1 MNKVS
6 QFQFDRWMLA
16 PALDRVFDSG
26 LKSAI
31 PEGELTISR
40 WAEQYRHVSQDRVAD
55 PALAGRWKNS
65 TTPYLV
71 GIMDAVTEPDV
82 NEIIFLKSS
91 QVGGTEAI
99 NNIIGYYIHIDP
111 ATIQYICENE
121 GKARAWSVESFAP
134 MIRDTP
140 VLADIF
146 GEARTRDS
154 TNMIES
160 KQFRGG
166 HFALGWATSPATLSS
181 RPRRIILTDE
191 TDAFEPTNEGDPIKL
206 AEARTKTAGSQR
218 KLIHVTTPRNKETS
232 RIFPM
237 WENST
242 QEKYF
247 VPCPGCDEFQ
257 VLEWKNVKWDDGE
270 QSDAYMVCI
279 HCGVLIENSDK
290 FSMIARGEWRITN
303 LEYKGNRRG
312 FWICELYS
320 PFTTWGEMAEAFLE
334 AKLHRD
340 TLKVFINT
348 RLAEFWEEKD
358 DEIEFEDLLFSREDY
373 GAEIPDGVMVL
384 TAGVDV
390 QDDRL
395 EIEVVGWGKDYES
408 WSIDYK
414 VIEGSPGLYEVWDDL
429 EDYLLSEFQDAS
441 GKIFKIRAACVDTGG
456 HHTTQV
462 YKFCKANAGRRW
474 MAIKGSNQAA
484 QPIAPRNFKIVG
496 KIRARL
502 YHIGTDTAKD
512 EIFAYLK
519 NTNNILRQLNETK
532 SENIQ
537 SSLTALGYC
546 HFPADREKDYFKQLC
561 SEKKTTKYT
570 MGAARKVYE
579 KISQSIRNEPLD
591 CRVYATAARAIVIPN
606 YEKFVKRHIKE
617 SAPRENDVQEE
628 NRQPR
633 ESQTE
638 ENSGQNKIEFAPNK
652 KSRVVV
658 KNKITATKKGG
669 NFATDW

>member
-1 MNKVS
+1 MNTLVLEKI
-6 QFQFDRWMLA
+6 FY
-16 PALDRVFDSG
+16 SG
-26 LKSAI
+26 LQSAI
-31 PEGELTISR
+31 PEGDLTISR

-82 NEIIFLKSS
+82 NEILFLKSS

-99 NNIIGYYIHIDP
+99 NNILGYYIHIDP

-140 VLADIF
+140 VLSQIF
-146 GEARTRDS
+146 GEARERDS

-160 KQFRGG
+160 KAFRGG

-181 RPRRIILTDE
+181 RPRRVILTDE
-191 TDAFEPTNEGDPIKL
+191 TAAFAPTKEGSAIKL

-218 KLIHVTTPRNKETS
+218 KIIHVTTPRDKEDS
-232 RIFPM
+232 EVAMM

-247 VPCPGCDEFQ
+247 VPCPDCGEFQ
-257 VLEWKNVKWDDGE
+257 ILEWKNVHWDDGE
-270 QSDAYMVCI
+270 PNEAYMACI
-279 HCGVLIENSDK
+279 HCGLQIENADK
-290 FSMIARGEWRITN
+290 FEMISRGEWRVTN
-303 LEYKGNRRG
+303 HEYKGNRRG

-334 AKLHRD
+334 AKKHRD
-340 TLKVFINT
+340 TLKVFVNT
-348 RLAEFWEEKD
+348 RLAEFWEEKGE
-358 DEIEFEDLLFSREDY
+358 EIEYEDIKFAT
-373 GAEIPDGVMVL
+373 AEYPAQVPSGVLTL

-395 EIEVVGWGKDYES
+395 EIEIVGWGKNYES
-408 WSIDYK
+408 WSVDYH
-414 VIEGSPGLYEVWDDL
+414 VINGSPGLYDVWDSL
-429 EDYLLSEFQDAS
+429 EDYLLQDLTDEN
-441 GKIFKIRAACVDTGG
+441 GNIFNVKIACIDSGG
-456 HHTTQV
+456 HHTSQV

-474 MAIKGSNQAA
+474 LAIKGSNQAA
-484 QPIAPRNFKIVG
+484 QPIAPKTFKIVG
-496 KIRARL
+496 KLKARL

-512 EIFAYLK
+512 EIFAYLR
-519 NTNNILRQLNETK
+519 NTSNILQEINETN
-532 SENIQ
+532 SENQTDIKPV
-537 SSLTALGYC
+537 LGFC
-546 HFPADREKDYFKQLC
+546 HFPHDRDIFYFKQLL

-570 MGAARKVYE
+570 MGVARKVYE
-579 KISQSIRNEPLD
+579 KRNASVRNEALD
-591 CRVYATAARAIVIPN
+591 CRVYATAARAIMYPKFDRWA
-606 YEKFVKRHIKE
+606 EKQTGGRKKTKE
-617 SAPRENDVQEE
+617 ARS
-628 NRQPR
+628 
-633 ESQTE
+633 
-638 ENSGQNKIEFAPNK
+638 ENSNSDREHEKTNTEREIIDSPPEK
-652 KSRVVV
+652 KNRIVV
-658 KNKITATKKGG
+658 KNRITAKKSG